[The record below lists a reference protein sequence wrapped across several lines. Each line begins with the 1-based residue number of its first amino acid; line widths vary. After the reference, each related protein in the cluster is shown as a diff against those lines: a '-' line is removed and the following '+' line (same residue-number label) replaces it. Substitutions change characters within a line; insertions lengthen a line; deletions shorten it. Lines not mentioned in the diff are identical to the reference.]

1 MYSLWYDS
9 LAVKTIGGAI
19 MIGAVVNP
27 SRETERR
34 YFIEQLNKLGIYETV
49 KNTPLEKESYYSL
62 RSMLAAKM
70 GAAQ

>member
-1 MYSLWYDS
+1 MK
-9 LAVKTIGGAI
+9 AVY
-19 MIGAVVNP
+19 VSP